1 MKRFL
6 EPKKTQYLAESWKVL
21 NAPLCVK
28 CHSVGG
34 REFKALDPTKDIRG
48 PNLEYVSDRLRPDW
62 LMLWLYKPAWITPYT
77 SMPQPLPKD
86 AKNFE
91 DLFGGDAGVQTIAL
105 RDALMNYHRL
115 MEQEGKAVAENEA
128 PSKPPAVSST
138 STTRRGRMI
147 SRRIGFAAALAA
159 GASFVTYIAGCG
171 GSEGVDS
178 GASSRTTVTVKHEKA
193 GGGSGREGSGSSG
206 RR

>member
-1 MKRFL
+1 LKRFL
-6 EPKKTQYLAESWKVL
+6 EPKKTHYLAESWKVL

-48 PNLEYVSDRLRPDW
+48 PNLEYVADRLRPDW
-62 LMLWLYKPAWITPYT
+62 LMVWLYKPAWITPYT

-91 DLFGGDAGVQTIAL
+91 ELFGGDAGVQTVAL

-115 MEQEGKAVAENEA
+115 MEQEGKAVADNPA
-128 PSKPPAVSST
+128 PPKTEVSAT
-138 STTRRGRMI
+138 PRNGRG
-147 SRRIGFAAALAA
+147 
-159 GASFVTYIAGCG
+159 
-171 GSEGVDS
+171 E
-178 GASSRTTVTVKHEKA
+178 
-193 GGGSGREGSGSSG
+193 
-206 RR
+206 